1 MTKRL
6 TARQVIDR
14 LTYGELPAT
23 EHGDP
28 WGYAMGAH
36 FDIAHA
42 LLDRPSPNGWPWIPS
57 RWGFRPSPMLTRGL
71 DGIEDAYVRQWISKV
86 RTATLVRAGDILH
99 RYEAR
104 LERAGRSY

>member
-1 MTKRL
+1 MTRRL

-28 WGYAMGAH
+28 WGYAIAAH

-42 LLDRPSPNGWPWIPS
+42 LDDRPEGRIIEVLA
-57 RWGFRPSPMLTRGL
+57 RWHFKRGL
-71 DGIEDAYVRQWISKV
+71 CMSRSLDGVSDDHRPWLCKV
-86 RTATLVRAGDILH
+86 ATDTLVRAGDILH

-104 LERAGRSY
+104 LGRDGRSY